1 LHRFWK
7 KEHDWGWKKFMEL
20 SKLHDG
26 FIVED
31 VLTIKVQVQVVRYL
45 FSLHLTLTF
54 NASINVFQ
62 VGLWEVSVNFA

>member
-1 LHRFWK
+1 
-7 KEHDWGWKKFMEL
+7 MEL

-31 VLTIKVQVQVVRYL
+31 VLTIKAQVQVIRYL

-54 NASINVFQ
+54 NASINYFQ
-62 VGLWEVSVNFA
+62 VG

>member
-1 LHRFWK
+1 
-7 KEHDWGWKKFMEL
+7 MEL

-54 NASINVFQ
+54 NASINYFQ
-62 VGLWEVSVNFA
+62 VGSICLLCITMSASAF